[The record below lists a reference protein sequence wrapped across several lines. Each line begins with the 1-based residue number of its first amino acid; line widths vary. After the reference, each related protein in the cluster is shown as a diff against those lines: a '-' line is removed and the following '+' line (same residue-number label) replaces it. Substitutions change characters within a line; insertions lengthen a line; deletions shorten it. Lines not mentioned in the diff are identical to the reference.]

1 MSEIYESVPVSFIL
15 LDLGAKKHVF
25 FSIFMNRIAHTGAK
39 APPGADQNVQNYWQ
53 LDVDNFLGVGWRL
66 APN

>member
-1 MSEIYESVPVSFIL
+1 
-15 LDLGAKKHVF
+15 
-25 FSIFMNRIAHTGAK
+25 MNRIAHTGAK

-66 APN
+66 APK